1 MRRGK
6 EFLLR
11 AEDME
16 RRIDAA
22 LRKVELFR
30 SLTQRIT
37 AKLDQEQFSHSR
49 NVSANEDA
57 IIQLMEAEE
66 QLKQLCTEYGDV
78 VSEIT
83 AVLAA
88 LENREDERLLSDVF
102 LKHHSLEQIGLT
114 AFAALWI
121 AITPKPSSFRTSI
134 ISSPRTKTRR
144 PSSRAGAIS

>member
-6 EFLLR
+6 EFMLR
-11 AEDME
+11 ALVLE

-22 LRKVELFR
+22 IRKVELFR
-30 SLTQRIT
+30 SLTERVT
-37 AKLDQEQFSHSR
+37 SHWGKESVSHSR

-66 QLKQLCTEYGDV
+66 QLKQLCAEYGHV

-102 LKHHSLEQIGLT
+102 LKHQPLEQI
-114 AFAALWI
+114 AAREHVTKSCVYKRCDRALK
-121 AITPKPSSFRTSI
+121 ALEELL
-134 ISSPRTKTRR
+134 IS
-144 PSSRAGAIS
+144 GQE

>member
-11 AEDME
+11 AEIME

-22 LRKVELFR
+22 LRKVELLK

-37 AKLDQEQFSHSR
+37 AKLDHEQVSHSR

-66 QLKQLCTEYGDV
+66 QLKQLCAEYGVV
-78 VSEIT
+78 VSEIM
-83 AVLAA
+83 AALAS
-88 LENREDERLLSDVF
+88 LENRDDERLLSDVF
-102 LKHHSLEQIGLT
+102 LKHQPLEQI
-114 AFAALWI
+114 AA
-121 AITPKPSSFRTSI
+121 REHV
-134 ISSPRTKTRR
+134 TKSCIYKRCD
-144 PSSRAGAIS
+144 RALDELEKMIN

>member
-11 AEDME
+11 AEIME

-30 SLTQRIT
+30 SLAERVTSHWGKESVT
-37 AKLDQEQFSHSR
+37 HSR

-57 IIQLMEAEE
+57 IIQLMEVEE
-66 QLKQLCTEYGDV
+66 QLKQLCAEYGV
-78 VSEIT
+78 IVSEIT

-88 LENREDERLLSDVF
+88 LENREDERLLSDIF
-102 LKHHSLEQIGLT
+102 LKHQPLEQI
-114 AFAALWI
+114 AA
-121 AITPKPSSFRTSI
+121 REHV
-134 ISSPRTKTRR
+134 TKSCVYKRCG
-144 PSSRAGAIS
+144 RALDALERLLCS

>member
-1 MRRGK
+1 MKRGK

-11 AEDME
+11 AEAME

-30 SLTQRIT
+30 SLTERVT
-37 AKLDQEQFSHSR
+37 SHWGKESVSHSR

-66 QLKQLCTEYGDV
+66 QLKQLCAEYGDV

-83 AVLAA
+83 ALLAS
-88 LENREDERLLSDVF
+88 LESREDERLLSDIF
-102 LKHHSLEQIGLT
+102 LKHQPLEQI
-114 AFAALWI
+114 AAKEHVTKSCVYKRCDRALK
-121 AITPKPSSFRTSI
+121 AIEELLCS
-134 ISSPRTKTRR
+134 
-144 PSSRAGAIS
+144 

>member
-11 AEDME
+11 AEIME

-22 LRKVELFR
+22 LRKVELLK

-37 AKLDQEQFSHSR
+37 AKLDHEQVSHSR

-66 QLKQLCTEYGDV
+66 QLKQLCAEYGVV
-78 VSEIT
+78 VSEIM
-83 AVLAA
+83 AALAS
-88 LENREDERLLSDVF
+88 LENRDDERLLSDVF
-102 LKHHSLEQIGLT
+102 LKHQPLEQI
-114 AFAALWI
+114 AA
-121 AITPKPSSFRTSI
+121 REHV
-134 ISSPRTKTRR
+134 TKSCVYKRCD
-144 PSSRAGAIS
+144 RALDALERILIC

>member
-6 EFLLR
+6 AFLLR
-11 AEDME
+11 AEAME

-22 LRKVELFR
+22 IRKVELFR
-30 SLTQRIT
+30 SLTERVTSQWG
-37 AKLDQEQFSHSR
+37 KESVSHSR

-66 QLKQLCTEYGDV
+66 QLKQLCAEYGHV

-102 LKHHSLEQIGLT
+102 LKHQPLEQI
-114 AFAALWI
+114 AAREHVTKSCVYKRCDRALK
-121 AITPKPSSFRTSI
+121 ALEELL
-134 ISSPRTKTRR
+134 IS
-144 PSSRAGAIS
+144 GQE

>member
-1 MRRGK
+1 M
-6 EFLLR
+6 LR
-11 AEDME
+11 AEIME

-66 QLKQLCTEYGDV
+66 QLKQLCAEYGNT

-83 AVLAA
+83 AVLAS
-88 LENREDERLLSDVF
+88 LESREDERLLSDVF
-102 LKHHSLEQIGLT
+102 LKHQPLEQI
-114 AFAALWI
+114 AA
-121 AITPKPSSFRTSI
+121 REHV
-134 ISSPRTKTRR
+134 TKSCVYKRCD
-144 PSSRAGAIS
+144 RALRELERLLDG

>member
-11 AEDME
+11 AEIME

-22 LRKVELFR
+22 LRKVELLK

-37 AKLDQEQFSHSR
+37 AKLDHEQVSHSR

-66 QLKQLCTEYGDV
+66 QLKQLCAEYGVV
-78 VSEIT
+78 VSEIM
-83 AVLAA
+83 AALAS
-88 LENREDERLLSDVF
+88 LENRDDERLLSDVF
-102 LKHHSLEQIGLT
+102 LKHHSLEQI
-114 AFAALWI
+114 AAREHVTKSCVYKRCDRALDELE
-121 AITPKPSSFRTSI
+121 RI
-134 ISSPRTKTRR
+134 IH
-144 PSSRAGAIS
+144 

>member
-6 EFLLR
+6 AFLLH

-22 LRKVELFR
+22 LWKVELLR
-30 SLTQRIT
+30 SMTQRIT
-37 AKLDQEQFSHSR
+37 AKLDQEHISHSR

-66 QLKQLCTEYGDV
+66 QLKQLCAEYSNV

-88 LENREDERLLSDVF
+88 LESREDERLLSDVF
-102 LKHHSLEQIGLT
+102 LKHQPLEQI
-114 AFAALWI
+114 AA
-121 AITPKPSSFRTSI
+121 REHV
-134 ISSPRTKTRR
+134 TKSCVYKRCD
-144 PSSRAGAIS
+144 RALRELERLLDG

>member
-6 EFLLR
+6 AFLLR
-11 AEDME
+11 AEIME

-30 SLTQRIT
+30 SLAERVTSHWG
-37 AKLDQEQFSHSR
+37 KESVSHSR

-66 QLKQLCTEYGDV
+66 QLKQLCAEYGHV

-102 LKHHSLEQIGLT
+102 LKHQPLEQI
-114 AFAALWI
+114 AAREHVTKSCVYKRCDRALK
-121 AITPKPSSFRTSI
+121 ALEELL
-134 ISSPRTKTRR
+134 IS
-144 PSSRAGAIS
+144 GQE

>member
-6 EFLLR
+6 EFMLR
-11 AEDME
+11 ALVLE

-30 SLTQRIT
+30 SLAERVT
-37 AKLDQEQFSHSR
+37 AQWGKESVSHSR

-66 QLKQLCTEYGDV
+66 QLKQLCAEYGDV

-88 LENREDERLLSDVF
+88 LENREDERLLSDIF
-102 LKHHSLEQIGLT
+102 LKHQPLEQI
-114 AFAALWI
+114 AA
-121 AITPKPSSFRTSI
+121 REHV
-134 ISSPRTKTRR
+134 TKSCVYKRCD
-144 PSSRAGAIS
+144 RALKALEELLVSGQE

>member
-11 AEDME
+11 AENME

-37 AKLDQEQFSHSR
+37 AKLDQEQVSHSR

-83 AVLAA
+83 AVLAS

-102 LKHHSLEQIGLT
+102 LKHHSLEQI
-114 AFAALWI
+114 AA
-121 AITPKPSSFRTSI
+121 REHV
-134 ISSPRTKTRR
+134 TKSCVYKRCD
-144 PSSRAGAIS
+144 RALDALERILIC

>member
-1 MRRGK
+1 MKRGK

-11 AEDME
+11 AEAME

-30 SLTQRIT
+30 SLTERVT
-37 AKLDQEQFSHSR
+37 SHWGKESVSHSR

-66 QLKQLCTEYGDV
+66 QLKQLCAEYGVV

-83 AVLAA
+83 AVLAS
-88 LENREDERLLSDVF
+88 LESREDERLLSDIF
-102 LKHHSLEQIGLT
+102 LKHQPLEQI
-114 AFAALWI
+114 AAREHVTKSCVYKRCDRALK
-121 AITPKPSSFRTSI
+121 AIEELLCS
-134 ISSPRTKTRR
+134 
-144 PSSRAGAIS
+144 

>member
-6 EFLLR
+6 AFLLR
-11 AEDME
+11 AETME

-30 SLTQRIT
+30 SLSERMTSHWG
-37 AKLDQEQFSHSR
+37 KESVSHSR

-57 IIQLMEAEE
+57 IIQMMEAEE
-66 QLKQLCTEYGDV
+66 QLRQLCAEYGNV

-83 AVLAA
+83 AVLAS

-102 LKHHSLEQIGLT
+102 LKHHSLEQI
-114 AFAALWI
+114 AAREHVTKSCVYKRCDRALD
-121 AITPKPSSFRTSI
+121 ALERI
-134 ISSPRTKTRR
+134 IH
-144 PSSRAGAIS
+144 

>member
-11 AEDME
+11 AETTE

-30 SLTQRIT
+30 SLAERVTSHWGKESV
-37 AKLDQEQFSHSR
+37 KLSR

-66 QLKQLCTEYGDV
+66 QLKQLCAEYGV
-78 VSEIT
+78 IVSEIT

-88 LENREDERLLSDVF
+88 LESREDERLLSDVF
-102 LKHHSLEQIGLT
+102 LKHQPLEQI
-114 AFAALWI
+114 AA
-121 AITPKPSSFRTSI
+121 REHV
-134 ISSPRTKTRR
+134 TKSCVYKRCD
-144 PSSRAGAIS
+144 RALSELEQLLDG

>member
-1 MRRGK
+1 MKRGK

-11 AEDME
+11 AEAME

-30 SLTQRIT
+30 SLTERVT
-37 AKLDQEQFSHSR
+37 SHWGKESVSHSR

-66 QLKQLCTEYGDV
+66 QLKQLCAEYGDV

-83 AVLAA
+83 ALLAS
-88 LENREDERLLSDVF
+88 LESREDERLLSDIF
-102 LKHHSLEQIGLT
+102 LKHQPLEQI
-114 AFAALWI
+114 AAREHVTKSCVYKRCDRALK
-121 AITPKPSSFRTSI
+121 AIEELLCS
-134 ISSPRTKTRR
+134 
-144 PSSRAGAIS
+144 

>member
-11 AEDME
+11 AEAME

-30 SLTQRIT
+30 SLAERVTSHWE
-37 AKLDQEQFSHSR
+37 KESVSHSR

-66 QLKQLCTEYGDV
+66 QLKQLCAEYGVV

-88 LENREDERLLSDVF
+88 LESREDERLLSDVF
-102 LKHHSLEQIGLT
+102 LKHQSLEQIAT
-114 AFAALWI
+114 REHVTKSCMYKRCDRALDELE
-121 AITPKPSSFRTSI
+121 RI
-134 ISSPRTKTRR
+134 IH
-144 PSSRAGAIS
+144 

>member
-11 AEDME
+11 AETME

-30 SLTQRIT
+30 SLAQRIT
-37 AKLDQEQFSHSR
+37 TKLDQEQVSHSR

-66 QLKQLCTEYGDV
+66 QLKQLCAEYGDV

-88 LENREDERLLSDVF
+88 LESREDERLLSDIF
-102 LKHHSLEQIGLT
+102 LKHLSLEQI
-114 AFAALWI
+114 AA
-121 AITPKPSSFRTSI
+121 REHV
-134 ISSPRTKTRR
+134 TKSCVYKRCD
-144 PSSRAGAIS
+144 RALSELERLLDG

>member
-11 AEDME
+11 AEAME

-30 SLTQRIT
+30 SLAERVTSHWE
-37 AKLDQEQFSHSR
+37 KESVSHSR

-66 QLKQLCTEYGDV
+66 QLKQLCAEYGVV

-88 LENREDERLLSDVF
+88 LESREDERLLSDVF
-102 LKHHSLEQIGLT
+102 LKHQSLEQIATREHVTKSCMYKRGDR
-114 AFAALWI
+114 ALDELE
-121 AITPKPSSFRTSI
+121 RI
-134 ISSPRTKTRR
+134 IH
-144 PSSRAGAIS
+144 

>member
-11 AEDME
+11 AENME

-22 LRKVELFR
+22 LRKVELFK
-30 SLTQRIT
+30 SLAQRIT
-37 AKLDQEQFSHSR
+37 AKLDQAQVSHSR

-66 QLKQLCTEYGDV
+66 QLKQLCAEYSNV

-83 AVLAA
+83 AVLAS

-102 LKHHSLEQIGLT
+102 LKHHSLEQI
-114 AFAALWI
+114 AA
-121 AITPKPSSFRTSI
+121 REHV
-134 ISSPRTKTRR
+134 TKSCVYKRCD
-144 PSSRAGAIS
+144 RALDALERILIC

>member
-6 EFLLR
+6 AFLLR
-11 AEDME
+11 EEIME

-30 SLTQRIT
+30 SLSEHVTSHWG
-37 AKLDQEQFSHSR
+37 KESVSHSR
-49 NVSANEDA
+49 NISANEDA

-66 QLKQLCTEYGDV
+66 QLKQLCAEYSNV

-88 LENREDERLLSDVF
+88 LESREDERLLSDVF
-102 LKHHSLEQIGLT
+102 LKHHSLEQI
-114 AFAALWI
+114 AA
-121 AITPKPSSFRTSI
+121 REHV
-134 ISSPRTKTRR
+134 TKSCVYKRCD
-144 PSSRAGAIS
+144 RALGELERLLDG

>member
-11 AEDME
+11 AEIME

-22 LRKVELFR
+22 LRKVELLR
-30 SLTQRIT
+30 SMTQRIT
-37 AKLDQEQFSHSR
+37 AKLDQEHVSHSR

-66 QLKQLCTEYGDV
+66 QLKRLCTEYGDV

-83 AVLAA
+83 AVLAS
-88 LENREDERLLSDVF
+88 LESRDDERLLSDIF
-102 LKHHSLEQIGLT
+102 LKHQSWEQI
-114 AFAALWI
+114 AA
-121 AITPKPSSFRTSI
+121 REHV
-134 ISSPRTKTRR
+134 TKSGVYKRCG
-144 PSSRAGAIS
+144 RALDELERVIN

>member
-11 AEDME
+11 AEIME

-22 LRKVELFR
+22 LRKVELLK

-37 AKLDQEQFSHSR
+37 AKLDHEQVSHSR

-66 QLKQLCTEYGDV
+66 QLKQLCAEYGVV
-78 VSEIT
+78 VSEIM
-83 AVLAA
+83 AALAS
-88 LENREDERLLSDVF
+88 LENRDDERLLSDVF
-102 LKHHSLEQIGLT
+102 LKHQSLEQIAEREHVT
-114 AFAALWI
+114 KSCVYKRCDRALDELE
-121 AITPKPSSFRTSI
+121 RI
-134 ISSPRTKTRR
+134 IH
-144 PSSRAGAIS
+144 

>member
-1 MRRGK
+1 MKRGK

-11 AEDME
+11 AEAME

-30 SLTQRIT
+30 SLTERVT
-37 AKLDQEQFSHSR
+37 SHWGKESVSHSR

-66 QLKQLCTEYGDV
+66 QLKQLCAEYGVV

-83 AVLAA
+83 AVLAS
-88 LENREDERLLSDVF
+88 LESREDERLLSDIF
-102 LKHHSLEQIGLT
+102 LKHQPLEQI
-114 AFAALWI
+114 AAREHVTKSCVYKRCDRALD
-121 AITPKPSSFRTSI
+121 ALERVLKP
-134 ISSPRTKTRR
+134 
-144 PSSRAGAIS
+144 

>member
-6 EFLLR
+6 EYLLR
-11 AEDME
+11 AEAME

-22 LRKVELFR
+22 LQKVELFR
-30 SLTQRIT
+30 SLAQRIT
-37 AKLDQEQFSHSR
+37 AKLDQEQVSHSR

-66 QLKQLCTEYGDV
+66 QLKQLCAEYGNI

-102 LKHHSLEQIGLT
+102 LKHHSLEQI
-114 AFAALWI
+114 AAREHVTKSCMYKRCDR
-121 AITPKPSSFRTSI
+121 AIDELEKMI
-134 ISSPRTKTRR
+134 N
-144 PSSRAGAIS
+144 

>member
-6 EFLLR
+6 AFLLR
-11 AEDME
+11 AEAME

-30 SLTQRIT
+30 SLAQRIT
-37 AKLDQEQFSHSR
+37 TKLDQEQVSHSR

-83 AVLAA
+83 AVLAS

-102 LKHHSLEQIGLT
+102 LKHHSLEQI
-114 AFAALWI
+114 AA
-121 AITPKPSSFRTSI
+121 REHV
-134 ISSPRTKTRR
+134 TKSCVYKRCD
-144 PSSRAGAIS
+144 RALDALERILIC